1 MLLGNHISHD
11 DAGSSLFS
19 FVFYFPKRPKWI
31 SVLPHIIYMYVSI
44 RTIQYYTNIT
54 PIFTLLWAD
63 MLNWFIKNPKKRGHF
78 PKLFYTGLFIEVTRA
93 KIETFWLFGHHQC
106 VWLLNWHRAKSHWI
120 INWNA
125 LTHITWIYVQISHRH
140 ECSVGKY
147 NYSAH
152 GAGLGQRNQ
161 DQSERARECNGEKLT
176 TRHQSSHDSNALRMK
191 AVGSLLPWR
200 VKGTFCIPSQMS
212 LCREGP
218 WGSG

>member
-1 MLLGNHISHD
+1 MDGCGLLLVSEVQKVQIYMCALLCAIGESCSHD
-11 DAGSSLFS
+11 DEASSSLFS

-31 SVLPHIIYMYVSI
+31 SVLPHIFDMYVSI

-120 INWNA
+120 ITWNA
-125 LTHITWIYVQISHRH
+125 LTHITWIYVPNIPPT
-140 ECSVGKY
+140 SV
-147 NYSAH
+147 
-152 GAGLGQRNQ
+152 
-161 DQSERARECNGEKLT
+161 
-176 TRHQSSHDSNALRMK
+176 
-191 AVGSLLPWR
+191 
-200 VKGTFCIPSQMS
+200 FCRTIQLFS
-212 LCREGP
+212 P
-218 WGSG
+218 WGWLGSKKPGPVWKSKRTQWRETDNKTPKIPW